1 MALKR
6 PGEFNITDRALE
18 IADYKKESRI
28 LDIGCGE
35 GDAVNHLNEMGMKAE
50 GIDINLESIRIAQ
63 DRYPGINVKFA
74 DGGFLDDYMSFT
86 FDGILFECSLSMVN
100 QPDEALHEAYCVMKK
115 GGRLII
121 TDLYEIDPDPKKVK
135 AVEIEAARQARIPRQ
150 EGDCDEGTVMRF
162 VNFRYEGAFY
172 KEALIKMIEEEI
184 GYRVIAFEDHTP
196 ELQEYVAQT
205 IMDEGTLDGL
215 CTNLKWEIDGKKRK
229 IGYFILVAQKPVM

>member
-18 IADYKKESRI
+18 IADYKKGSRI

-35 GDAVNHLNEMGMKAE
+35 GDTVNHLNELGMEAE
-50 GIDINLESIRIAQ
+50 GIDMNLESIRIAGE
-63 DRYPGINVKFA
+63 RYPGINVRFA
-74 DGGFLDDYMSFT
+74 DGSFLDEYMSFT
-86 FDGILFECSLSMVN
+86 FDGVTFECSLSMIN

-121 TDLYEIDPDPKKVK
+121 TDLYEIDPDPQQVK
-135 AVEIEAARQARIPRQ
+135 AVEIEAARQARIPHQ

-172 KEALIKMIEEEI
+172 KDALIKMMEEEI
-184 GYRVIAFEDHTP
+184 GYKVIAFEDRTQD
-196 ELQEYVAQT
+196 LDNYVAQT
-205 IMDEGTLDGL
+205 LMDEGSLEHL

-229 IGYFILVAQKPVM
+229 IGYFILVAQKPIV